1 MKLNRRQLRRLIERV
16 MVNPDGS
23 TSLTKPVKMIK
34 RLAQKIAN
42 SLHSQAQASFQS
54 GEPTAFSSM
63 NKDNLLEQSI
73 TLIRMSLAGGNEIS
87 DFVRSLDSEAYDFLK
102 NEAEQSGATLM
113 YALNT
118 AKKEL
123 AGKPEQELPTNHPGP
138 GIVTF

>member
-16 MVNPDGS
+16 IVDPDGS
-23 TSLTKPVKMIK
+23 TSLTKPVEMIK

-42 SLHSQAQASFQS
+42 SLHSQAQSGFQS

-63 NKDNLLEQSI
+63 NKDYLLEQSI

-123 AGKPEQELPTNHPGP
+123 AGKPEQELPTGLPDD
-138 GIVTF
+138 GIVTY